1 MTVSQLPRR
10 TGDRMSTRSEG
21 KDDSEGKDGGEGK
34 ECEGKDAGD
43 ASSPKR
49 EKFEVVDKVHDYCTS
64 TEFEGAFEEFTKEY
78 SSVILSHSLCFHR
91 PDSCRCFYR

>member
-1 MTVSQLPRR
+1 MTLSQLPRR
-10 TGDRMSTRSEG
+10 TDDRMSTRSEG
-21 KDDSEGKDGGEGK
+21 KDDGEGKDGGEGK

-78 SSVILSHSLCFHR
+78 SSVI
-91 PDSCRCFYR
+91 